1 MQPEYVRRNPNGS
14 IDYDFYR
21 RRAAR
26 LRRESLRANIKAAAG
41 LIRPAVAAALLTFT
55 LLAMPTRGPRG
66 RRPDRG
72 CRCDADQRRVQGEL
86 IA

>member
-26 LRRESLRANIKAAAG
+26 LRADKFSHSVRATMAMVRP
-41 LIRPAVAAALLTFT
+41 LIAIALLVGTV
-55 LLAMPTRGPRG
+55 LALPTRGPEAPT
-66 RRPDRG
+66 RPLDVAAATAAGSVPR
-72 CRCDADQRRVQGEL
+72 AE
-86 IA
+86 

>member
-26 LRRESLRANIKAAAG
+26 LRREQVGSFIRRAAAA
-41 LIRPAVAAALLTFT
+41 IRPAIAIALLMVTV
-55 LLAMPTRGPRG
+55 LAVPTRAPEIASAAIGATDIIVALG
-66 RRPDRG
+66 TDRP
-72 CRCDADQRRVQGEL
+72 QR
-86 IA
+86 

>member
-26 LRRESLRANIKAAAG
+26 LRAQRLGHFVRRTAAA
-41 LIRPAVAAALLTFT
+41 IRPLVAIVLLIGAVLAVPTHAPEVAAAAIRATDT
-55 LLAMPTRGPRG
+55 IAALAV
-66 RRPDRG
+66 D
-72 CRCDADQRRVQGEL
+72 
-86 IA
+86 

>member
-26 LRRESLRANIKAAAG
+26 LRAQRLGHFVRRTAAA
-41 LIRPAVAAALLTFT
+41 IRPLVAIVLLIGAVLAVPTHAPEVAAAAIRATDT
-55 LLAMPTRGPRG
+55 IAALAV
-66 RRPDRG
+66 DH
-72 CRCDADQRRVQGEL
+72 AQR
-86 IA
+86 